1 MPVRY
6 GRRTANLRMGRGM
19 TGHIGDKTLARRV
32 APTPPDPLLVPVW
45 VRDAGRVVPAVLL
58 AWEKRDGSW
67 WGLVAW
73 DAAAVGNVCGCPP
86 GG

>member
-1 MPVRY
+1 
-6 GRRTANLRMGRGM
+6 MGRGM
-19 TGHIGDKTLARRV
+19 TGHIGDKTLAQRV
-32 APTPPDPLLVPVW
+32 ASTPPEPLLVPVW

-73 DAAAVGNVCGCPP
+73 DAGRGRERLWLPAARLSPILSR
-86 GG
+86 